1 MSKKSKK
8 EKKSKKDKKDKKD
21 KEDKEDKKQKKESKI
36 EGRPQTAVEAMTSF
50 FKDEPASRGDYYLA
64 QKSERLLY
72 EVGGAAA
79 DDGADAEGAGGTFVW
94 RQKDKRSGLD
104 RLEPE
109 QVLLVNRLKREETER
124 ELEKLRRRKVER
136 EREREEMERERVG
149 WGLWVCVGGK
159 HWKAKNN
166 HFRFSLLVFFSF
178 YNRLFKIE

>member
-8 EKKSKKDKKDKKD
+8 EKKSKKDKK
-21 KEDKEDKKQKKESKI
+21 DKEDKKQKKESKI

-136 EREREEMERERVG
+136 ERERCLGSCG
-149 WGLWVCVGGK
+149 WGCWCFL
-159 HWKAKNN
+159 
-166 HFRFSLLVFFSF
+166 RFMRSSCSAGISMVDMYLSNEALLDKGICFFGVPRV
-178 YNRLFKIE
+178 Y